1 MDAESSSTLP
11 TRREEI
17 PFPQALASRYAA
29 RSKLRRPIPW
39 MVYALS
45 AVNIVAI
52 AFFILDVPLGQ
63 GAKTLPPHLI
73 ALANAVT
80 DLGRLFWVLVM
91 VSAVLGASF
100 FAAARLSDSRRRFR
114 LSYVERV
121 AAYVAT
127 SVLSASIAVH
137 ILKFAIGRARPLVY
151 GQYGIFSLHP
161 FNGDFLFQSF
171 PSAHSAHVGALFA
184 ALALLF
190 PRLRA
195 LFIGV
200 ALWLAATR
208 VIIGVHYPSDVI
220 AGLALG
226 FWFAYATAIVFSRFG
241 LVFYLSLAGWP
252 VPRLRHPGRIFR
264 APYRPGRASAAAAK
278 DRPPETE

>member
-1 MDAESSSTLP
+1 MDAESSSIP
-11 TRREEI
+11 TAKREKI
-17 PFPQALASRYAA
+17 PFRQALSRRYAV

-52 AFFILDVPLGQ
+52 AFFILDAPLGQ
-63 GAKTLPPHLI
+63 TAKTLPPHLI
-73 ALANAVT
+73 TLANAVT
-80 DLGRLFWVLVM
+80 DLGRLVWVLVM
-91 VSAVLGASF
+91 VSAVLAASV
-100 FAAARLSDSRRRFR
+100 FAAARLSDGRRRFR

-121 AAYVAT
+121 AAYVAI

-137 ILKFAIGRARPLVY
+137 ILKYAIGRARPLVY
-151 GQYGIFSLHP
+151 DQYGIFSLHP

-195 LFIGV
+195 LFIGL

-241 LVFYLSLAGWP
+241 LVFSLSLAGWP
-252 VPRLRHPGRIFR
+252 LPRLKHPGRIFR
-264 APYRPGRASAAAAK
+264 SPYRQDRESATTAAT
-278 DRPPETE
+278 RPPETE